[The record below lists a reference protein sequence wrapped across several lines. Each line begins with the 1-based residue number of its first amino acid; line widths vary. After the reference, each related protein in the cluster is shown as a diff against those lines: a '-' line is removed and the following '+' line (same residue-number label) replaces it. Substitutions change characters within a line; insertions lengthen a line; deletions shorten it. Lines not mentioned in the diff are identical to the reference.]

1 MSTGVDRSYISPW
14 GVKSTEK
21 SCKTYV
27 LFFKIPC
34 FQESFGYWTA
44 LPPKKKKASLSP
56 SSSPLFFFGGGAPI
70 NISGAVVSRT
80 YYVWHCAR
88 AVACRRSIDMFPW
101 LAFCCC
107 TGWPTRAHSPC
118 PPTSTRGQR
127 SWAIHSLPQP
137 GSSSLFCIYL
147 LPVFITHHMFSS
159 QRIM

>member
-1 MSTGVDRSYISPW
+1 MSKVLKNPARRMFYFL
-14 GVKSTEK
+14 KSHVSK
-21 SCKTYV
+21 NRLV
-27 LFFKIPC
+27 IGHPC
-34 FQESFGYWTA
+34 PPIKKKLASHL
-44 LPPKKKKASLSP
+44 LPPHF
-56 SSSPLFFFGGGAPI
+56 FFFGGGAPI

-80 YYVWHCAR
+80 YYVWRCAR